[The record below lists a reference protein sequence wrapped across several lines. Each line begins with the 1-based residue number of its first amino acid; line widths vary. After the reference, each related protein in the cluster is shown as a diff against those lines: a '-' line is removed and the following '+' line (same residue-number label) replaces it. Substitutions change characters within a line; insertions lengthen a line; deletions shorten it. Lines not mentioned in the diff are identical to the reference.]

1 MSLVVKNMPA
11 IAGDIRIFPGLGRS
25 PGGAHGNPLQYSS
38 LENPMD
44 RGAWQ
49 AMVCRVAQS
58 QTRLKRLSACAHTH
72 AYTLSLTHTHTLLHS
87 LSHTHTV
94 THTHSHTHSHTHT
107 TMSWFPQWDIAPR
120 AGLGDF
126 GASGWGVEASLPS
139 SGADA
144 GSGVSP
150 ELACGRV
157 WKQRAQPQAQVFR
170 QSVLGLML
178 RLVPHYKQQNRL
190 YWCSVW
196 SRTADTQARAAVGV
210 FRGAVSQIL
219 GVSQVLGLENRT
231 LSNHHRVSSS
241 HRYLSPTLET
251 AFVILGSSQHEW
263 SLWTGISLLP
273 RLVPI
278 SHGNNMTNGNNSGGA
293 VEQEGPFYVHSAMRW
308 ENCTLL

>member
-1 MSLVVKNMPA
+1 MLVVKNLPA
-11 IAGDIRIFPGLGRS
+11 NAGDIRGMGLIPGLGRS

-49 AMVCRVAQS
+49 AMVYRVAQS

-72 AYTLSLTHTHTLLHS
+72 AYTLSLSHTHTL
-87 LSHTHTV
+87 
-94 THTHSHTHSHTHT
+94 T

-120 AGLGDF
+120 AGLEDF
-126 GASGWGVEASLPS
+126 GARGWGVEASLPS

-196 SRTADTQARAAVGV
+196 SRTADTQARAAVSV

-219 GVSQVLGLENRT
+219 GVSQVLGLENHT
-231 LSNHHRVSSS
+231 LSDHHRVSSS

-263 SLWTGISLLP
+263 SLWIGISLLP

-278 SHGNNMTNGNNSGGA
+278 SHGNNMSNGNNSGGA
-293 VEQEGPFYVHSAMRW
+293 VEQEGPFYVHSGMRW